1 MPGAGSARRE
11 CSGRVE
17 MKAWKSATVAAF
29 GDMKRPRWGG
39 APLLTTPGPCGRIW
53 ESMIELDVL
62 RRVVRA
68 ALEEDIGPG
77 DRTSRLVIDETARAR
92 GEIVAR
98 ESLTIAGIPAAQ
110 EVFRQVDPAL
120 VFHADRADGALMS
133 RGDRCATVEGSARS
147 ILAGE
152 RTALNFLQ
160 RMSGIATATRR
171 AVALLEGAQV
181 QISET
186 RKTAPG
192 LRALDKY
199 AVTVGGGVNHRR
211 GLFDAIL
218 IKDNHWRLAG
228 GIAEAIGRAR
238 RDLAREGR
246 RDPVEV
252 EAGTFEEVEEALRA
266 GADAILLDNMDDET
280 LDRAVRTARGRAF
293 LEVSGGVREEDI
305 PRLASRGVDRIS
317 LGALTHSVRAADL
330 ALEVKPS

>member
-1 MPGAGSARRE
+1 
-11 CSGRVE
+11 
-17 MKAWKSATVAAF
+17 
-29 GDMKRPRWGG
+29 
-39 APLLTTPGPCGRIW
+39 
-53 ESMIELDVL
+53 MIEPDVL

-77 DRTSRLVIDETARAR
+77 DLTSRLVMGETTRAR

-98 ESLTIAGIPAAQ
+98 DNLTIAGIPVAQ
-110 EVFRQVDPAL
+110 EVFRQIDPAL
-120 VFHADRADGALMS
+120 IFRADRADGALLS
-133 RGDRCATVEGSARS
+133 KGDRCATVEGSARS
-147 ILAGE
+147 ILTGE
-152 RTALNFLQ
+152 RTALNFMQ

-181 QISET
+181 QISDT

-199 AVTVGGGVNHRR
+199 AVVVGGGVNHRL

-218 IKDNHWRLAG
+218 IKDNHWRLVG

-246 RDPVEV
+246 KDAIEV
-252 EAGTFEEVEEALRA
+252 EAGTIEEVDEALRA
-266 GADAILLDNMDDET
+266 GADAILLDNMDEKT
-280 LDRAVRTARGRAF
+280 LDRAVSAARGRAF

-317 LGALTHSVRAADL
+317 LGSLTHSVRAADL
-330 ALEVKPS
+330 ALEVRSS